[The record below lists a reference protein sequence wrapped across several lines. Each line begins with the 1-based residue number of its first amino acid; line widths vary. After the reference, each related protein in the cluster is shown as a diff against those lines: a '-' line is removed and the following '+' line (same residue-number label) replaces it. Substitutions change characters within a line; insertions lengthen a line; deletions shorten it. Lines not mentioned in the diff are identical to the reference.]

1 MQYRIAANET
11 QSVKVLVR
19 PPLDAGDRMELEISP
34 RALGIA
40 RQLANRVDQ
49 HGGLALIADYGHNGD
64 KGDTFRVI
72 III

>member
-1 MQYRIAANET
+1 MLI
-11 QSVKVLVR
+11 R

-40 RQLANRVDQ
+40 RQLAQRVDEF
-49 HGGLALIADYGHNGD
+49 GGLALIADYGHKGD

-72 III
+72 K